1 MSTVKATRTDGEE
14 TRRRMKQVAQRLFA
28 LRGVDGVSIKDI
40 VAGSGQRNNA
50 SLHYHFGSKEALIGE
65 LLLDGAK
72 QIDAT
77 RQAMLDEMAAR
88 GGPVDVRSVLE
99 ALILPVSQMT
109 EDEERGNTYIRF
121 IANLQMNH
129 RAFFRS
135 TLGDR
140 WNAGYRRCLALLR
153 ELLADVPPPLLE
165 QRISMMGIY
174 ANALFA
180 AKEAALDEGQSTNR
194 FWTPA
199 HTLDNIIDTLLAVLD
214 CTPSANTLALIDP
227 GAAPRARSRSAGFR
241 AV

>member
-1 MSTVKATRTDGEE
+1 MSTVKATRTDGDE

-40 VAGSGQRNNA
+40 VAAAGQRNNA

-65 LLLDGAK
+65 LLIDGAK
-72 QIDAT
+72 QIDTT
-77 RQAMLDEMAAR
+77 RQAMLDEMAAK

-99 ALILPVSQMT
+99 ALICPVSLMT
-109 EDEERGNTYIRF
+109 EDEEHGKTYIRF

-129 RAFFRS
+129 RAFFRR
-135 TLGDR
+135 TLGER
-140 WNAGYRRCLALLR
+140 WNAGYRRCLDLLR
-153 ELLADVPPPLLE
+153 ELLVDVPPPLLE

-180 AKEAALDEGQSTNR
+180 AKEAALHDGHATNR

-199 HTLDNIIDTLLAVLD
+199 HTLDNVIDTLQAVLE
-214 CTPSANTLALIDP
+214 CTPSGHTLASIEP
-227 GAAPRARSRSAGFR
+227 AETTPVRRRSAGFR